1 MTELAIVNQDL
12 VQGYLD
18 NLGVSVVEK
27 MLGMYVEQSQ
37 IYLNE
42 IDDALQQSS
51 QELWQERCHKMK
63 GAAGSVGLMKVHRLL
78 VDIEKSSDNLDT
90 KATYLSELKAL
101 NREGIESFKQ
111 WLATA

>member
-42 IDDALQQSS
+42 IDDALRQDA
-51 QELWQERCHKMK
+51 QELWQERCHKLK
-63 GAAGSVGLMKVHRLL
+63 GAAGSVGLMKVHKLL
-78 VDIEKSSDNLDT
+78 VEIEKSSENVDVKT
-90 KATYLSELKAL
+90 SYLADLKVL
-101 NREGIESFKQ
+101 NQEGIESFKQ